1 MEKWASL
8 TWDDLEE
15 WAGSRSVSRGRSYR
29 EEGRVQKLAISNKG
43 RLLATVEG
51 GDRYVVSVWLE
62 FEEAEDAAIE
72 SECTLSRRR
81 EWLQAR
87 GGGRRRILGAAGAQP
102 ESPSCQPGGSALG
115 QNWKA

>member
-8 TWDDLEE
+8 TWDDLKE

-29 EEGRVQKLAISNKG
+29 EEGRVQKLVISNKG

-51 GDRYVVSVWLE
+51 GDRFVVSVWLE
-62 FEEAEDAAIE
+62 FEEAEGAAIE

-81 EWLQAR
+81 ERVQAR
-87 GGGRRRILGAAGAQP
+87 GGGRCPRRGAPGGHH
-102 ESPSCQPGGSALG
+102 ESHPGQPGIGAVVST
-115 QNWKA
+115 Q

>member
-8 TWDDLEE
+8 TWDDLKE

-29 EEGRVQKLAISNKG
+29 EEGRVQKLVISNKG

-62 FEEAEDAAIE
+62 FEEAEDAAME
-72 SECTLSRRR
+72 SEGTFARRAER
-81 EWLQAR
+81 LQGPR
-87 GGGRRRILGAAGAQP
+87 CGRWPRIGTGGAQT
-102 ESPSCQPGGSALG
+102 
-115 QNWKA
+115 